1 MKKEVFISKINPI
14 ALKGVAHRGYWN
26 EDRTENGIP
35 AFKAALENNIAIE
48 LDVHLS
54 KDNHLVVCHDE
65 NLLRT
70 TGKEGIIEDL
80 NLQEIKDNYRL
91 LDGSEVPTLQEVL
104 DLVNEQVPIFLELKT
119 WQKNNKE
126 LAAQVKVELERIKD
140 KKNIILIA
148 FDPRALFACKSFG
161 FVRSFLIAISHKWTW
176 LFHSRFE
183 SIDVEYQMLEWPKV
197 KRYAKKHFVNC
208 WTVQNDEILNQVRG
222 KSDTITFQLLDYKKV
237 EKVLEKEV

>member
-80 NLQEIKDNYRL
+80 NLQEIKKYL
-91 LDGSEVPTLQEVL
+91 H
-104 DLVNEQVPIFLELKT
+104 LK
-119 WQKNNKE
+119 K
-126 LAAQVKVELERIKD
+126 
-140 KKNIILIA
+140 
-148 FDPRALFACKSFG
+148 F
-161 FVRSFLIAISHKWTW
+161 
-176 LFHSRFE
+176 
-183 SIDVEYQMLEWPKV
+183 
-197 KRYAKKHFVNC
+197 
-208 WTVQNDEILNQVRG
+208 
-222 KSDTITFQLLDYKKV
+222 
-237 EKVLEKEV
+237 

>member
-140 KKNIILIA
+140 KNNIILIA
-148 FDPRALFACKSFG
+148 FDPRALFACKGFG

-176 LFHSRFE
+176 LFHSKFE

-237 EKVLEKEV
+237 EKVLKKEV